1 MQLPRVF
8 DQPGAMFVLMRP
20 SIKFPPFQDA
30 WQLKKNAHTFKE
42 AEAHLA
48 TGGNVGVLGGNCF
61 IGLDKDVPEAFTGI
75 ELPPTTTWE
84 TRPGRLGMWFRCDES
99 LPELLKKYG
108 KKANLSQFKL
118 FLNGKGVG
126 EIKLERSYQVI
137 PPSHK
142 FVDPTTGK
150 DALPGVGQKID
161 YKMIDSRPPEKIS
174 LEKLLEDL
182 QAAGIRF
189 NQVNKEDKPIT
200 SPLKTPQA
208 TLEPDKQNPY
218 ESMEAEIE
226 LERQKR
232 YARAAFV
239 SEMKKFSETVEG
251 NRNNQLNISTYQ
263 MAGFVASGLL
273 DTDSVGFVIRYIA
286 YALDTEGIEET
297 MLSAF
302 NSGKLIPRYAP
313 DKTNEE
319 TEIPAPSDGPDFNF
333 VTKESPAWSVGL
345 NRDTGLIM
353 KVVVRKN
360 KETEE
365 SFTALEE
372 VSECALRIDTE
383 TIANR
388 KTEYTFRGIGAV
400 DKREVCFNMPA
411 EDMAVHAK
419 FKAAVINAFGA
430 QNHFGKLNYPIV
442 QDCSR
447 NRRLKT
453 RIEVPTWKDGLPMMP
468 GMEYPGI
475 EYRLP
480 SQIPAKVYDGD
491 ITEAIIVLQK
501 AMRINKFAPVL
512 IATILGAP
520 IFARWFKTERFGLGI
535 WGLTN
540 SLKTSTVCAL
550 MSIWGVG
557 YMDGP
562 TLKSGRAG
570 TTAYAATV
578 IFASAGWLPQ
588 ILDNV
593 KTVDPRDA
601 IDYIGTINAVLEG
614 SSKNQGTKD
623 GGLRDSMEY
632 CCTPI
637 VTGEVRPQETAT
649 TSRVPAI
656 QWDGVDA
663 NLLLEIQ
670 TSVSVMP
677 VIGYHWL
684 KHLMTVK
691 TIDRASFD
699 AYRTKKRDEFIAGGH
714 MVAGRTATIY
724 SMIKL
729 AWAMLEVSSFGEVFR
744 ENEKRFMSALDDL
757 AKSQGENTDE
767 ETESARF
774 VSGVKELMLGRQ
786 DLFQDQTGMNAGPKI
801 IGRIMPDQME
811 TKGLPEGV
819 WLLPIETLSELGK
832 IKAFTQIPT
841 IKSMTEALDQAGLLV
856 GQGGK
861 RKYQMKINGVR
872 VYGWYI
878 KMSVPSEEND
888 SGERTK
894 GT

>member
-1 MQLPRVF
+1 
-8 DQPGAMFVLMRP
+8 MRAGV
-20 SIKFPPFQDA
+20 KFPPYEDG
-30 WQLKKNAHTFKE
+30 WQKKPHTFQE
-42 AEAHLA
+42 AKAHME

-61 IGLDKDVPEAFTGI
+61 IGLDKDVPDAFTGI

-161 YKMIDSRPPEKIS
+161 YKMIDNRPPETIS
-174 LEKLLEDL
+174 LEKLLADL

-189 NQVNKEDKPIT
+189 NQKNKDDKPIT
-200 SPLKTPQA
+200 SPLKPVPV
-208 TLEPDKQNPY
+208 EVPDNDRKNPY

-232 YARAAFV
+232 YARAAFA

-273 DTDSVGFVIRYIA
+273 DADDVAIIIRYIA

-297 MLSAF
+297 MLSAY

-313 DKTNEE
+313 DKTIEE
-319 TEIPAPSDGPDFNF
+319 NVVQAPSDESDFNI
-333 VTKESPAWSVGL
+333 VTKDSPPYT
-345 NRDTGLIM
+345 TGLERETGCVM
-353 KVVVRKN
+353 RVVVRTN
-360 KETEE
+360 KETQEKF
-365 SFTALEE
+365 SALEE
-372 VSECALRIDTE
+372 ISECALRIDTE
-383 TIANR
+383 TIANK
-388 KTEYTFRGIGAV
+388 KTEYTLKGIGAT
-400 DKREVCFNMPA
+400 DKREVCFKFPA
-411 EDMAVHAK
+411 EDMSNPAK
-419 FKAAVINAFGA
+419 FKGAVINAFGA
-430 QNHFGKLNYPIV
+430 QNRLGKLTYKVV

-447 NRRLKT
+447 NVKLKT
-453 RIEVPTWKDGLPMMP
+453 RIEVPCWKDGLPMVP

-475 EYRLP
+475 EYQLP
-480 SQIPAKVYDGD
+480 AQIPAKVYDGE
-491 ITEAIIVLQK
+491 ITDAIIVLQK
-501 AMRINKFAPVL
+501 TMRINRFAPVL

-520 IFARWFKTERFGLGI
+520 IFARWFKPERFGLGI

-550 MSIWGVG
+550 MSVWGTG

-588 ILDNV
+588 LLDNV

-663 NLLLEIQ
+663 NVLLEVQ
-670 TSVSVMP
+670 SSVAVMP
-677 VIGYHWL
+677 VVGYHWL
-684 KHLMTVK
+684 KHLSTIK

-699 AYRTKKRDEFIAGGH
+699 AYRSMKRDEFIQAGH
-714 MVAGRTATIY
+714 TVAGRTATIY

-729 AWAMLEVSSFGEVFR
+729 AWAMLEVSPFGEVFR
-744 ENEKRFMSALDDL
+744 ENEKRFMEALDDL
-757 AKSQGENTDE
+757 ARSQGENTDE
-767 ETESARF
+767 ETESSRF
-774 VSGVKELMLGRQ
+774 IAGVKELMAGRP
-786 DLFQDQTGMNAGPKI
+786 DLFQDNTCMNIGPKI
-801 IGRIMPDQME
+801 IGKIMPDQM
-811 TKGLPEGV
+811 TAKGLPEGV
-819 WLLPIETLSELGK
+819 WLLPIETMSELGK

-841 IKSMTEALDQAGLLV
+841 AKSMTEALDQAGLLV
-856 GQGGK
+856 KQQGK
-861 RKYQMKINGVR
+861 KKYQVKINGIR
-872 VYGWYI
+872 QYGWYV
-878 KMSVPSEEND
+878 KLEVPSEKTD
-888 SGERTK
+888 SSGKNE